1 MVGTLRFAR
10 PTIRKDN
17 RRAVRLP
24 ASRERHMAFKNFKVE
39 TDADGIALVTWGIP
53 GRSMNVLDETTI
65 TELDEIVKQTSADAA
80 VKGIVVTSGKEA
92 FSAGADLSMLE
103 GMNRRYAELLK
114 AKGAEA
120 ANQMLYDQS
129 RRFSQVYRNIETSG
143 KPWVAAINGLALGG
157 GFELTL
163 ACHYR
168 VAADNPKTRLGLPEV
183 KVGLF
188 PGAGG
193 TQRVPRIVSP
203 QDAMQ
208 LLLKGEAINLARAK
222 ALNLIH
228 VIVPPADMVK
238 TAKDWIKGGGKAVAP
253 WDEKGFKLPGG
264 PVFSK
269 AGMMMFPAGNAIY
282 RRETYDNY
290 PAARAIMSCVYEGLQ
305 LPIDAALR
313 VESRYF
319 TSVLRSKEAAAMIRS
334 LFLSM
339 QELNKG
345 ARRPQNVPPTKIKK
359 VAVIGAGFM
368 GASVGYVSARAGID
382 VVLIDRDQASAD
394 KGKGHAQTV
403 IDDLIKKGRA
413 KESDRDAVMSRISA
427 TADYSVLK
435 DCDLVIEAVFEDR
448 KVKAETYAKAQPLLK
463 PGAIFASNTSTLPIN
478 SLAEEF
484 KDQGKFIGIHFFSPV
499 EKMMLVEIIVGK
511 NTNDVALATALDYV
525 RVIGKTPIVV
535 NDSRG
540 FFANRCVLRYI
551 SEGNEMFLEG
561 VPPAMIENTAKM
573 AGMPVG
579 PLSLSDEVA
588 LDLGL
593 KIMKATEAD
602 LGPNAIN
609 PDQKKLMVEMVEKQ
623 GRLGRKN
630 SKGFYD
636 YPEKGKGQKSLWPGL
651 SALQPKQLDPDTL
664 DVEELKQRFLVVQAV
679 EAARTVEDHVIT
691 DPREADVGSILG
703 FGFAPFTGGTLS
715 YIDFMGTKK
724 FVELCHKLEAKYGSR
739 FTPPKLLE
747 DMAAKGE
754 TFYGRFP
761 PKKQAAA

>member
-1 MVGTLRFAR
+1 
-10 PTIRKDN
+10 
-17 RRAVRLP
+17 
-24 ASRERHMAFKNFKVE
+24 MAFKNFKFE
-39 TDADGIALVTWGIP
+39 TDADGIALVTWDIP
-53 GRSMNVLDETTI
+53 GRSMNVLDPTSVD
-65 TELDEIVKQTSADAA
+65 ELEAIVKQTTEDAA
-80 VKGIVVTSGKEA
+80 IKGVVITSAKEA
-92 FSAGADLSMLE
+92 FCAGADLSMLE
-103 GMNRRYAELLK
+103 SMSHTYAKMLK
-114 AKGAEA
+114 EQGEVA
-120 ANQMLYDQS
+120 ANQMLFDQS
-129 RRFSQVYRNIETSG
+129 RRFSLVFRSIETSG

-163 ACHYR
+163 SCHYR
-168 VAADNPKTRLGLPEV
+168 VASDNPKTRLGLPEI

-193 TQRVPRIVSP
+193 TQRVPRIVQP

-208 LLLKGEAINLARAK
+208 LLLKGDAIKLDKAK

-228 VIVPPADMVK
+228 AIVPAADMIK
-238 TAKDWIKGGGKAVAP
+238 AAKDWIKGGGKAVAP

-264 PVFSK
+264 PIYSK

-305 LPIDAALR
+305 LPIDAGLR

-319 TSVLRSKEAAAMIRS
+319 TQVLRSKEAAAMIRS

-345 ARRPQNVPPTKIKK
+345 ARRPAGVPPTKVKK
-359 VAVIGAGFM
+359 LAVIGAGFM
-368 GASVGYVSARAGID
+368 GASVGFVSARAGID
-382 VVLIDRDQASAD
+382 VVLIDRDQAAAD
-394 KGKGHAQTV
+394 KGKAHAQGV
-403 IDDLIKKGRA
+403 IDDLVKKGRA
-413 KESDRDAVMSRISA
+413 SEKDRDATMSRITAS
-427 TADYSVLK
+427 ADYNSIS

-448 KVKAETYAKAQPLLK
+448 AVKAETYTKAQPLLK

-478 SLAEEF
+478 SLAESF
-484 KDQGKFIGIHFFSPV
+484 KDQGRFVGIHFFSPV
-499 EKMMLVEIIVGK
+499 EKMMLVEIILGK
-511 NTNDVALATALDYV
+511 NTGDAALALALDYT
-525 RVIGKTPIVV
+525 RMIGKTPIVV
-535 NDSRG
+535 NDFRG
-540 FFANRCVLRYI
+540 FYANRCVGRYI
-551 SEGNEMFLEG
+551 AEGNEMFLEG

-593 KIMKATEAD
+593 KVMKATEAD
-602 LGPNAIN
+602 LGPNAVN
-609 PDQKKLMVEMVEKQ
+609 PEQKKLMVEMVEKQ

-630 SKGFYD
+630 AKGFYD

-651 SALQPKQLDPDTL
+651 GNLQPKHLDPDTL

-679 EAARTVEDHVIT
+679 EAARTVEDHVIV

-715 YIDFMGTKK
+715 YIDFMGTRK
-724 FVELCHKLEAKYGSR
+724 FVELCHELEKKYGSR

-747 DMAAKGE
+747 EMAAKGE

-761 PKKQAAA
+761 PKKPAAQAAE

>member
-1 MVGTLRFAR
+1 
-10 PTIRKDN
+10 
-17 RRAVRLP
+17 
-24 ASRERHMAFKNFKVE
+24 
-39 TDADGIALVTWGIP
+39 
-53 GRSMNVLDETTI
+53 
-65 TELDEIVKQTSADAA
+65 
-80 VKGIVVTSGKEA
+80 
-92 FSAGADLSMLE
+92 
-103 GMNRRYAELLK
+103 MNRLYTEIFK
-114 AKGAEA
+114 SKGEVA
-120 ANQMLYDQS
+120 ANQMLFDES
-129 RRFSQVYRNIETSG
+129 RKSSLVFRAIETSG

-157 GFELTL
+157 AFELTL
-163 ACHYR
+163 SCHHR
-168 VAADNPKTRLGLPEV
+168 VAAENPKTRLGLPEV

-203 QDAMQ
+203 QDAMTR
-208 LLLKGEAINLARAK
+208 LLKGEAMTLDKAK
-222 ALNLIH
+222 GLKLVDA
-228 VIVPPADMVK
+228 VVPAADMIK
-238 TAKDWIKGGGKAVAP
+238 TAKEWIKAGGKAVAP

-264 PVFSK
+264 PVYSK

-282 RRETYDNY
+282 RRDTFDNY
-290 PAARAIMSCVYEGLQ
+290 PAARAIMQCVYEGLL

-319 TSVLRSKEAAAMIRS
+319 TQILRSNEAAAMIRS

-345 ARRPQNVPPTKIKK
+345 ARRPPNVPPTKVKK
-359 VAVIGAGFM
+359 LAVIGAGFM
-368 GASVGYVSARAGID
+368 GASVGYVSARAGIE
-382 VVLIDRDQASAD
+382 VVLIDRDQESAD
-394 KGKGHAQTV
+394 KGKGHARSV

-413 KESDRDAVMSRISA
+413 KEADREAILSRISA

-448 KVKAETYAKAQPLLK
+448 KVKAETFTKAQEFLK
-463 PGAIFASNTSTLPIN
+463 PGVIFASNTSTLPIN
-478 SLAEEF
+478 SLAESF
-484 KDQGKFIGIHFFSPV
+484 KDQGRFVGIHFFSPV
-499 EKMMLVEIIVGK
+499 EKMMLVEIILGK
-511 NTNDVALATALDYV
+511 NTGDAALALALDYT
-525 RVIGKTPIVV
+525 RMIGKTPIVV

-540 FFANRCVLRYI
+540 FYANRCVGRYI
-551 SEGNEMFLEG
+551 GEGNEMFLEG
-561 VPPAMIENTAKM
+561 VPPAMIENCAKM

-593 KIMKATEAD
+593 KVIKATEAD

-609 PDQKKLMVEMVEKQ
+609 PDQKKLMVELVEKQ

-691 DPREADVGSILG
+691 DMREADVGSILG

-739 FTPPKLLE
+739 FAPPKLLE
-747 DMAAKGE
+747 EMAKKGE
-754 TFYGRFP
+754 PFSGRLP
-761 PKKQAAA
+761 PKKPGGA